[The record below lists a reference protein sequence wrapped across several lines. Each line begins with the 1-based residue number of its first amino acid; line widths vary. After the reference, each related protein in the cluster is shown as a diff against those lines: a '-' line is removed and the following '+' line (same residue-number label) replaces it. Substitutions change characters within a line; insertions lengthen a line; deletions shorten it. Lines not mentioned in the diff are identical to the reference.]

1 MSSWCCI
8 AGTAG
13 TYFWI
18 NGKLNRSVTL
28 PATTATS
35 AGTNWLIAGSDQRT
49 GISRTERAQLHLGA
63 DGADAS
69 DSLMLLHMGTGK
81 PVLISIPR
89 DSYVPIPG
97 HGSNKINAAL
107 AIGGP
112 TLLVQTVE
120 SVTGLKIDH
129 YMGIGF
135 GGLAGVVSAV
145 GGVRMC
151 VKTAVPAD
159 PTGDSGFKGL
169 AAGCHNLNG
178 TQAIAFV
185 RDRHSFAT
193 SDLQRIQDQRAFL
206 SALLSKATS
215 PGVYLNPFTA
225 LPFAS
230 TAASSI
236 AVDKGTSLWDL
247 IQVAQA
253 LRGPQTG
260 TVPIANANYQTSAG
274 DAVEWDRTQAL
285 KLFNAL
291 QGGQAGPGR
300 AAERHPGRLAFGRHA
315 AGGASDGSDGFGR
328 FERRLFGVSVRVKV
342 GLDTVTRRCCVVSVR
357 FLPGVRR
364 RALFGAPRTDLT
376 GGLMSRAGVDE
387 EASLGLSTRE
397 IEVMSLIAGGHTNG
411 EIAAHLFLAEK
422 TVKNHVRRIYSKL
435 GVHNRPAAIAHW
447 LEARTP
453 ARFLARVPPR
463 GRPTDPSAAFD
474 NPEFGQRAPA

>member
-1 MSSWCCI
+1 MTDEDPWKRWYQQNQPPADPTQDMTISSRMPPPGGDSGGGAPPPRGGWPQQPPRSGSGAPQGGGYRGDPSYGQTVGYGANQGQGAGQGYRIAQGPSGYTGAPPRSAPPPRSGRRWRFWGQPGRHGRRIALVIAVVLIVII
-8 AGTAG
+8 AGIGG

-18 NGKLNRSVTL
+18 NGKLNKTVAL
-28 PATTATS
+28 PAATVTS

-49 GISRTERAQLHLGA
+49 GISRTERATLHLGA

-135 GGLAGVVSAV
+135 GGLADVVQAV
-145 GGVRMC
+145 GGVQLC
-151 VKTAVPAD
+151 VKTAIPAD

-169 AAGCHNLNG
+169 PAGCHNLSG
-178 TQAIAFV
+178 PQAIAFV

-225 LPFAS
+225 LPFGS

-253 LRGPQTG
+253 LRGPQSG
-260 TVPIANANYQTSAG
+260 TVPIANANFQTSAG
-274 DAVEWDRTQAL
+274 DAVLWDHTKAL
-285 KLFNAL
+285 ELFNAL
-291 QGGQAGPGR
+291 KAGKAVP
-300 AAERHPGRLAFGRHA
+300 
-315 AGGASDGSDGFGR
+315 AGLLSGTTVGS
-328 FERRLFGVSVRVKV
+328 
-342 GLDTVTRRCCVVSVR
+342 
-357 FLPGVRR
+357 
-364 RALFGAPRTDLT
+364 
-376 GGLMSRAGVDE
+376 
-387 EASLGLSTRE
+387 
-397 IEVMSLIAGGHTNG
+397 
-411 EIAAHLFLAEK
+411 
-422 TVKNHVRRIYSKL
+422 
-435 GVHNRPAAIAHW
+435 
-447 LEARTP
+447 
-453 ARFLARVPPR
+453 
-463 GRPTDPSAAFD
+463 
-474 NPEFGQRAPA
+474 

>member
-1 MSSWCCI
+1 MSDEDPWKGWYQKEPPADATQDMSISSRMPPPGGDGENAPRGGWPQQPPPSSSGPAGDYRGNGSRGNAGSAGDPAYGQTVGYATNRGPGGNAGYDPAGYSGAPAPGAQPGTTPPRGGRRWRFWGQPGRRGRRIALVIGIVVIVVI
-8 AGTAG
+8 AGIGG

-18 NGKLNRSVTL
+18 NGKLNRTVSL
-28 PATTATS
+28 PASSLTS

-49 GISRTERAQLHLGA
+49 GISRAERASLHLGA

-69 DSLMLLHMGTGK
+69 DSLMLLHMGSGK

-107 AIGGP
+107 TIGGP
-112 TLLVQTVE
+112 ALLVQTVE
-120 SVTGLKIDH
+120 SVTGLKINH

-135 GGLAGVVSAV
+135 VGLADIVSQV
-145 GGVRMC
+145 GGVQMC

-169 AAGCHNLNG
+169 AAGCHNLDG

-230 TAASSI
+230 TAAGSI

-247 IQVAQA
+247 LQVAEA

-260 TVPIANANYQTSAG
+260 TVPIANANYETNAG
-274 DAVEWDRTQAL
+274 DAVLWDQAQAL
-285 KLFNAL
+285 ELFNAL
-291 QGGQAGPGR
+291 KAGKAIP
-300 AAERHPGRLAFGRHA
+300 
-315 AGGASDGSDGFGR
+315 AG
-328 FERRLFGVSVRVKV
+328 L
-342 GLDTVTRRCCVVSVR
+342 L
-357 FLPGVRR
+357 
-364 RALFGAPRTDLT
+364 
-376 GGLMSRAGVDE
+376 
-387 EASLGLSTRE
+387 
-397 IEVMSLIAGGHTNG
+397 NG
-411 EIAAHLFLAEK
+411 TQI
-422 TVKNHVRRIYSKL
+422 
-435 GVHNRPAAIAHW
+435 G
-447 LEARTP
+447 
-453 ARFLARVPPR
+453 
-463 GRPTDPSAAFD
+463 
-474 NPEFGQRAPA
+474 

>member
-1 MSSWCCI
+1 MSENDPWKNWYQQPAPPDQASGDRTVSMPQPSNRPTFEPNPGSGGGNGGGYGGGGYGGASGGGAGGGGWGAQPPLVSPPGAPPVGAPGRSGSGGGRRWRFWGQPGRHGRRITLVIGVVILLFI

-13 TYFWI
+13 SYFWI
-18 NGKLNRSVTL
+18 NGKLNRTVAL
-28 PATTATS
+28 PATTAAS

-49 GISRTERAQLHLGA
+49 GISRGERAQLHLGA

-120 SVTGLKIDH
+120 AVTGLKIDH

-135 GGLAGVVSAV
+135 GGLADVVSAV
-145 GGVRMC
+145 GGVQMC

-260 TVPIANANYQTSAG
+260 TVPIANANYETSAG
-274 DAVEWDRTQAL
+274 DAVEWDQAQAL

-291 QGGQAGPGR
+291 KAGTPV
-300 AAERHPGRLAFGRHA
+300 P
-315 AGGASDGSDGFGR
+315 AGLLDGTQ
-328 FERRLFGVSVRVKV
+328 V
-342 GLDTVTRRCCVVSVR
+342 G
-357 FLPGVRR
+357 
-364 RALFGAPRTDLT
+364 
-376 GGLMSRAGVDE
+376 
-387 EASLGLSTRE
+387 
-397 IEVMSLIAGGHTNG
+397 
-411 EIAAHLFLAEK
+411 
-422 TVKNHVRRIYSKL
+422 
-435 GVHNRPAAIAHW
+435 
-447 LEARTP
+447 
-453 ARFLARVPPR
+453 
-463 GRPTDPSAAFD
+463 
-474 NPEFGQRAPA
+474 